1 MIIQDLFC
9 ETTLVVLTIILFAK
23 YSNVLSVLDLTT
35 NFVSSGASIFTG
47 LLRQQRTLANK
58 LAEDLIEL
66 NSGRY
71 FGYCP
76 LMPDLQPIHNSKK
89 KFLMF
94 RKDEDKTRLF
104 AVDPEKLN
112 KQLESGP
119 TGQTKSK
126 DDYRVE
132 LVASEGSF

>member
-71 FGYCP
+71 FTNCP
-76 LMPDLQPIHNSKK
+76 LMPDLQPVHDSKK
-89 KFLMF
+89 KFLVF
-94 RKDEDKTRLF
+94 WSSALSGEKSTVTDEDTILY

-112 KQLESGP
+112 NQLERG
-119 TGQTKSK
+119 T
-126 DDYRVE
+126 
-132 LVASEGSF
+132 AN